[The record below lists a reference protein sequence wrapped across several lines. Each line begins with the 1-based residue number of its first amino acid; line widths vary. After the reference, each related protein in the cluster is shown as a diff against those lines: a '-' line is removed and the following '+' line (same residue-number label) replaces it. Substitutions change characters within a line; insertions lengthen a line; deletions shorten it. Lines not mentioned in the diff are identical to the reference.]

1 MRKPKMNREKS
12 LEDLDFAKEKMRR
25 KTLGEVLQEFSIN
38 LILTTLAKLCMGSIE
53 LISALTQLQTV

>member
-12 LEDLDFAKEKMRR
+12 LEDLDFAKEKMRG

-38 LILTTLAKLCMGSIE
+38 LILNTLAKLCMGSIE

>member
-1 MRKPKMNREKS
+1 MNREKS
-12 LEDLDFAKEKMRR
+12 LKDLDFAKEKVRG

-38 LILTTLAKLCMGSIE
+38 LALNILTKLCMGSIE

>member
-1 MRKPKMNREKS
+1 MNREKS
-12 LEDLDFAKEKMRR
+12 LEDLDFAKEKMQR

-38 LILTTLAKLCMGSIE
+38 LILNTLAKLCMGSIE